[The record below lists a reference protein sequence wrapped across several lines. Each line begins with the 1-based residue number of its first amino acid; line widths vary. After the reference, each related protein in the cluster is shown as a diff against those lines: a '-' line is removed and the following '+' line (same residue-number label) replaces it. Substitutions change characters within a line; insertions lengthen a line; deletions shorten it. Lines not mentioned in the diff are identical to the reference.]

1 MAVLAFSEAILS
13 STLDFAPPIVFAAL
27 GGVLSERAGVVA
39 LGLEGMMRL
48 GAFFAAA
55 GALATGSAWLGLTCG
70 MGAAGLAALV
80 HAWLSIRWRSDQII
94 SGVAINLVA
103 LAGVTFL
110 VEALYGSTDTPASAA
125 IGKVQLDLLAG
136 IPLLRALTGHSW
148 LTWIALLLPIAL
160 HVLFYRT
167 PLGLRIIAVGEKPAA
182 AATLGVSVSAIRYG
196 CVICGGLLAGM
207 GGSALSIATLDRFN
221 NHMPAGQGFI
231 ALAAVIFGKWT
242 PFGAC
247 GAALFF
253 AAANALR
260 IGLESSLPQVQD
272 LVPAGFLLALP
283 YILTLFLLAGF
294 IGRARAPAASGTPF
308 DTERR

>member
-1 MAVLAFSEAILS
+1 MLAFLEAILT
-13 STLDFAPPIVFAAL
+13 STLDFAPPILLAAL

-48 GAFFAAA
+48 GAFFAAV
-55 GALATGSAWLGLTCG
+55 GALATGNGWLGLACG
-70 MGAAGLAALV
+70 MGAAGIAALI

-110 VEALYGSTDTPASAA
+110 VEALYGSTDTAASAT
-125 IGKVQLDLLAG
+125 IGKVALDVVSD
-136 IPLLRALTGHSW
+136 IPILRALANHSW
-148 LTWIALLLPIAL
+148 LTWIALATPIAL
-160 HVLFYRT
+160 HVIFYRT
-167 PLGLRIIAVGEKPAA
+167 ALGLRITAVGEKPAA
-182 AATLGVSVSAIRYG
+182 AATLGVNVAAIRYG

-242 PFGAC
+242 PCGAC
-247 GAALFF
+247 AAALFF

-260 IGLESSLPQVQD
+260 IGLESSVPRLQE

-308 DTERR
+308 DMERR